1 MPVNMIHLLRTDP
14 MFDNVIDRFEKR
26 HEKVRIAVKLPIYEA
41 FIDAG
46 QSAYP
51 GMLRDLFAD
60 MYKNL
65 MITYKRTGD
74 EYCAYIDVVLNDF
87 GKFELEHY
95 LAYMYEQNTIFMAL
109 QKNATDNVH
118 DIMNDIC
125 DRYNIP
131 RTIIQ
136 V

>member
-1 MPVNMIHLLRTDP
+1 
-14 MFDNVIDRFEKR
+14 
-26 HEKVRIAVKLPIYEA
+26 
-41 FIDAG
+41 
-46 QSAYP
+46 
-51 GMLRDLFAD
+51 
-60 MYKNL
+60 
-65 MITYKRTGD
+65 
-74 EYCAYIDVVLNDF
+74 LNDF

>member
-1 MPVNMIHLLRTDP
+1 
-14 MFDNVIDRFEKR
+14 
-26 HEKVRIAVKLPIYEA
+26 
-41 FIDAG
+41 
-46 QSAYP
+46 
-51 GMLRDLFAD
+51 
-60 MYKNL
+60 

>member
-26 HEKVRIAVKLPIYEA
+26 HEKVRIVVKLPIYEVL
-41 FIDAG
+41 IDAG

-51 GMLRDLFAD
+51 GLLRDLFAD

-74 EYCAYIDVVLNDF
+74 EY
-87 GKFELEHY
+87 
-95 LAYMYEQNTIFMAL
+95 
-109 QKNATDNVH
+109 
-118 DIMNDIC
+118 
-125 DRYNIP
+125 
-131 RTIIQ
+131 
-136 V
+136 

>member
-1 MPVNMIHLLRTDP
+1 MIHLLKTEP
-14 MFDNVIDRFEKR
+14 IFGALIDQFEKR
-26 HEKVRIAVKLPIYEA
+26 HEKVRIRVKLPIYEA
-41 FIDAG
+41 FIESN
-46 QSAYP
+46 QTAYP
-51 GMLRDLFAD
+51 CMLRDFVND
-60 MYKNL
+60 TYKNL
-65 MITYKRTGD
+65 TITYNHADDG
-74 EYCAYIDVVLNDF
+74 YCAYIELIMNDF

-109 QKNATDNVH
+109 QKNANDNVH